1 MNKKNIMLVC
11 ILSFIL
17 IVFLINEKNKEDFNI
32 NNPVI
37 KYTLLI

>member
-17 IVFLINEKNKEDFNI
+17 IVFLINEKKNKEDFNI
-32 NNPVI
+32 NN
-37 KYTLLI
+37 L